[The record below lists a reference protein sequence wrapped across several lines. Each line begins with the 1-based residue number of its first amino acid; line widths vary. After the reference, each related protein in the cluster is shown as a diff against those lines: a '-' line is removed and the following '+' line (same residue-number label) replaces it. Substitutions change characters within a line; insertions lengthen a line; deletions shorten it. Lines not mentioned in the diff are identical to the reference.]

1 MPAMRAAS
9 NLRPSQNFQ
18 NASAPCEKRSR
29 FVPQMLGIAHDF
41 RSGRAGGGAGQL
53 RSVQRY
59 GRVRMEMRI
68 SDWFRSII
76 LRWLGTDL
84 REAALGEIIAAIS
97 RGEAALT
104 DRLNSLTELHDDLVR
119 QFGIQQAAT
128 QKQFADLRAIVTQ
141 LGEQAKQKP
150 AVAGN
155 MADVRR
161 FMGEVE

>member
-1 MPAMRAAS
+1 
-9 NLRPSQNFQ
+9 
-18 NASAPCEKRSR
+18 
-29 FVPQMLGIAHDF
+29 
-41 RSGRAGGGAGQL
+41 
-53 RSVQRY
+53 
-59 GRVRMEMRI
+59 MEMRI

-84 REAALGEIIAAIS
+84 REAALGEIIAAMS

-155 MADVRR
+155 MADIRR